1 MRVVRLAKRKH
12 ADPSGIGSTTGARW
26 NSVGKQ
32 VVYTASC
39 GALAVLEYLAHIPTG
54 ILPAGLLLMQIEVP
68 DNLKMEVVHD
78 VPADAL
84 AFTRIGDEW
93 LDSGATAVLQV
104 PAVLVPRQKNYL
116 LNPHHPLF
124 GAVSVLESYPFAF
137 DSRLLSFTPIAQ

>member
-12 ADPSGIGSTTGARW
+12 ADLSGIGSSISGARW

-39 GALAVLEYLAHIPTG
+39 GALAVLEYLVHIPTG
-54 ILPAGLLLMQIEVP
+54 KLPAGLMLMQIEIP

-78 VPADAL
+78 VPADPA

-93 LDSGATAVLQV
+93 LDSNATVVLQV
-104 PAVLVPRQKNYL
+104 PSVLVPRQK
-116 LNPHHPLF
+116 
-124 GAVSVLESYPFAF
+124 
-137 DSRLLSFTPIAQ
+137 TT